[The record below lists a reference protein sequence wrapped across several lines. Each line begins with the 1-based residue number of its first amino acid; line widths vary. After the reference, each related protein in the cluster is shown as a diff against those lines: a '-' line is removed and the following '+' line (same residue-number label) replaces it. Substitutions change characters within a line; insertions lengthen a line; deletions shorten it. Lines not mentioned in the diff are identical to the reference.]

1 MNESKF
7 DLEERTYIFA
17 RDVRKFIKKLPNSVA
32 NREDGCQLVR
42 SSGSV
47 GANYIEA
54 NESVSK
60 KDFLYRVKIC
70 KKESKETKHWLRMI
84 ARANP
89 DKRDQCKKLW
99 SEVQELTLI
108 FSAILSSTK
117 SPEKPPAG
125 DTVEPGNLRSISQ
138 S

>member
-70 KKESKETKHWLRMI
+70 KKESKESSYWLRLIDPGESVELESERNRLLNESVELCKIFGAI
-84 ARANP
+84 AR
-89 DKRDQCKKLW
+89 K
-99 SEVQELTLI
+99 SE
-108 FSAILSSTK
+108 
-117 SPEKPPAG
+117 
-125 DTVEPGNLRSISQ
+125 
-138 S
+138 